1 MKLIRNSLGDEY
13 KKGFQLAKLDPV
25 CSVFQLKANNKR
37 NANVATANVL
47 TIPGFLVLTT
57 SGVSS
62 TFSTATVYSVFFS
75 FCSTAI
81 LSLIIW

>member
-37 NANVATANVL
+37 NANIATASVL
-47 TIPGFLVLTT
+47 AIPGFLILTT
-57 SGVSS
+57 S
-62 TFSTATVYSVFFS
+62 
-75 FCSTAI
+75 
-81 LSLIIW
+81 